1 MRPTPPHIETLGRTM
16 VRPKWIAALL
26 LALVI
31 AGAFAWLGQWQLER
45 AVQSGHVVE
54 RATESVKPLNDVARV
69 NGAATS
75 VGDGQLVHATGTFAP
90 GDYGML
96 VGRLNNG
103 TAGYWVTARFTPTD
117 KDKDGKTAQLAV
129 ARGWAPTEQ
138 KAKDAIAELSSQPAT
153 TVTLVGRLLPTE
165 APEAPKSGG
174 DPFEMKDMS
183 VAALVNLWHGLG
195 DSDVYSSYLV
205 EHGTPPAGL
214 TAIYSPRP
222 VEQATVD
229 WLNIFYAAEWAI
241 FAGFAIF
248 LWYRVVRDAWEKQ
261 REDDEADYEAAMAA
275 WAVARGSAPS
285 ESASGQ
291 KLD

>member
-1 MRPTPPHIETLGRTM
+1 SPPRIESLARTM

-26 LALVI
+26 LALVV
-31 AGAFAWLGQWQLER
+31 AGVFAGLGQWQLER

-54 RATESVKPLNDVARV
+54 RATETAKPLNQVATV
-69 NGAATS
+69 NGPPETA
-75 VGDGQLVHATGTFAP
+75 DEGQLVRTVGTYAP

-103 TAGYWVTARFTPTD
+103 ATGYWVTARFTPTA

-138 KAKDAIAELSSQPAT
+138 KAKDAIARLSAQPEA
-153 TVTLVGRLLPTE
+153 TVTLVGRLLPSE
-165 APEAPKSGG
+165 APQAPKAGG
-174 DPFEMKDMS
+174 DPFAMNTMS
-183 VAALVNLWHGLG
+183 VAALVNLWHGIG
-195 DSDVYSSYLV
+195 DSDIYSSYLV

-248 LWYRVVRDAWEKQ
+248 LWYRVVKDAWEKQ
-261 REDDEADYEAAMAA
+261 REDAETEYEAAMAA
-275 WAVARGSAPS
+275 WEAASGAAPS
-285 ESASGQ
+285 ELPSPSQ
-291 KLD
+291 LD

>member
-1 MRPTPPHIETLGRTM
+1 M

-26 LALVI
+26 LALVV
-31 AGAFAWLGQWQLER
+31 AGVFAGLGQWQLER

-54 RATESVKPLNDVARV
+54 RATETAKPLNQVATV
-69 NGAATS
+69 NGPPETA
-75 VGDGQLVHATGTFAP
+75 DEGQLVRTAGTYAP

-103 TAGYWVTARFTPTD
+103 ATGYWVTARFTPTA

-138 KAKDAIAELSSQPAT
+138 KAKDAIARLSAQPAA
-153 TVTLVGRLLPTE
+153 TVTLVGRLLPSE
-165 APEAPKSGG
+165 APQAPKAGG
-174 DPFEMKDMS
+174 DPFAMNTMS
-183 VAALVNLWHGLG
+183 VAALVNLWHGIG
-195 DSDVYSSYLV
+195 DSDIYSSYLV

-248 LWYRVVRDAWEKQ
+248 LWYRVVKDAWEKQ
-261 REDDEADYEAAMAA
+261 REDAEAEYEAAMSAWEAA
-275 WAVARGSAPS
+275 SGTAPS
-285 ESASGQ
+285 ESQS
-291 KLD
+291 DRTVN